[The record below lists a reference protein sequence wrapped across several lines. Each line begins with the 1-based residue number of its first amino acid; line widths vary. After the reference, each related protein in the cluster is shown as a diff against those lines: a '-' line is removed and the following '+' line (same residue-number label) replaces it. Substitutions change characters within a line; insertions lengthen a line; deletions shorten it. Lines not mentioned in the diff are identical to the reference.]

1 MKNLGIEK
9 DSLFVIDGTN
19 LIHRNYYVFQ
29 NMRNKDGIHI
39 GGLYGTIRS
48 LQSYVN
54 NFNPKQ
60 MVICF
65 DKGKETFRHQM
76 YPDYKGTRK
85 KTDEELKSQFALFE
99 EFCGLANLPFV
110 EMDSYE
116 ADDLIGS
123 LCCNSKEYGLKSY
136 AVTGDKDIFQL
147 IDNEIDVLYLSHK
160 GPVMY
165 GEEEFVSEYGIQP
178 SQFIDYKALVGDAS
192 DNIPGVRGVGKKT
205 AEKLLKSYGSLDKI
219 YNNVDKLK
227 GKQKERIIENKDI
240 AYLSKKL
247 STIKCDIELNYDR
260 YFIDYTNEGY
270 NLENS
275 KVIIFLNGLGFQLK
289 IVEK

>member
-1 MKNLGIEK
+1 MKNLEVEK
-9 DSLFVIDGTN
+9 NSVFVIDGTN

-29 NMRNKDGIHI
+29 NVKNKNGIHT
-39 GGLYGTIRS
+39 GGLYGTVRS
-48 LQSYVN
+48 LRSYVD
-54 NFNPKQ
+54 NFKPKQ
-60 MVICF
+60 MIICF
-65 DKGKETFRHQM
+65 DKGKETFRHQL

-85 KTDEELKSQFALFE
+85 KTDRELKNQFALFE
-99 EFCGLANLPFV
+99 EFCRLVNLPFI
-110 EMDSYE
+110 EMDLYE

-147 IDNEIDVLYLSHK
+147 IDNEIEVLYLSHK
-160 GPVMY
+160 GPVIY
-165 GEEEFVSEYGIQP
+165 GKEEFVSEYGIQP

-192 DNIPGVRGVGKKT
+192 DNIPGVPGVGKKT
-205 AEKLLKSYGSLDKI
+205 AEKLLKSYGSLDEI

-227 GKQKERIIENKDI
+227 GKQKERILENKNN

-247 STIKCDIELNYDR
+247 SIIECDIDLDYDR
-260 YFIDYTNEGY
+260 YFIGYVSEGY

-275 KVIIFLNGLGFQLK
+275 KVTTYLNSLGL
-289 IVEK
+289 